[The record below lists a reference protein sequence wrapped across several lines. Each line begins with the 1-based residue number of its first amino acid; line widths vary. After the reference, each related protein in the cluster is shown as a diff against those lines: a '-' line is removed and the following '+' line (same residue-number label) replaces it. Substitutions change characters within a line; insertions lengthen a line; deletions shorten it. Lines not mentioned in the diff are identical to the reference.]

1 MRAKTEIKR
10 CILDFFLNI
19 IKITFFFCRNPR
31 GCRMCW
37 DSHQWQINPEGRSDC
52 SHKHKLVASSYCGL
66 CHIKLCTSIFNRGA
80 IWQPANGR
88 HKRTA
93 AHFSDAK
100 KMHTQAKFRP
110 CGSFFRICAFPPSVI
125 IMRVC
130 ATILIAYSSLPKPRF
145 LHPRWDAPKQTKVS
159 NGNRRRHASYTLS
172 NVAFRRREV
181 WKW

>member
-1 MRAKTEIKR
+1 M
-10 CILDFFLNI
+10 
-19 IKITFFFCRNPR
+19 TFFFCRNPR

-130 ATILIAYSSLPKPRF
+130 ATILIAYILSQSLGFCIQDGTLQNRQKSLTVTEDVTQATPCPTLLSDVARCGNDGAMFPR
-145 LHPRWDAPKQTKVS
+145 TI
-159 NGNRRRHASYTLS
+159 
-172 NVAFRRREV
+172 
-181 WKW
+181 